1 MTRNALGRGLNALIR
16 PPEAPSPEP
25 GATPAEVQSQVRTDA
40 ARAAAGSPTEVAIDR
55 IDPNPYQPRT
65 QFREEAL
72 AELAQSIRASGIIQ
86 PLVLRRNGDRYQL
99 IAGERRW
106 RAALQAGLKQVPAV
120 VRDVPET
127 QALELTLVEN
137 LQREDLSPI
146 EQAKAFD
153 RLSGEFG
160 MTQDEVAQRT
170 GKDRATVSNTIR
182 LLKLEKPIQELI
194 DRGSLSAGH
203 GRALLAIEDP
213 KLRQALAAR
222 AARGRMNVRQIERF
236 AARRR
241 ARPADPPAPAD
252 PNVKAAIE
260 ELQRTLGTRVVLRPR
275 RGKRPGLLA
284 IEYYDDQQLIGLY
297 DRLLGR

>member
-25 GATPAEVQSQVRTDA
+25 GATPTEVRSEVRTAA

-241 ARPADPPAPAD
+241 AQPADPPAPAD

>member
-25 GATPAEVQSQVRTDA
+25 VATPTEVQPKPRTNA
-40 ARAAAGSPTEVAIDR
+40 APAAAGSPTEVAIDR

-106 RAALQAGLKQVPAV
+106 RAALQAELKQVPAV
-120 VRDVPET
+120 IRDVPET

-241 ARPADPPAPAD
+241 TRPAGPPAPAD
-252 PNVKAAIE
+252 PNVKAAMD
-260 ELQRTLGTRVVLRPR
+260 ELQRTLGTRVVLRPK

>member
-1 MTRNALGRGLNALIR
+1 MSRNALGKGLNALIR
-16 PPEAPSPEP
+16 PPEPPAPAPAAAPPTPAVAAAHP
-25 GATPAEVQSQVRTDA
+25 GAA
-40 ARAAAGSPTEVAIDR
+40 TEVAIDR

-72 AELAQSIRASGIIQ
+72 GELAQSIRASGIIQ
-86 PLVLRRNGDRYQL
+86 PLVLRRHGERFQL

-106 RAALQAGLKQVPAV
+106 RAAQQAGLKQVPAV

-153 RLSGEFG
+153 RLTLEFG
-160 MTQDEVAQRT
+160 MTQEEVARRT
-170 GKDRATVSNTIR
+170 GKDRATVANTLR
-182 LLKLEKPIQELI
+182 LLKLEKSIQELI
-194 DRGSLSAGH
+194 DLGRLTAGH
-203 GRALLAIEDP
+203 GRALLAIDDP
-213 KLRQALAAR
+213 KLRLALAAR
-222 AARGRMNVRQIERF
+222 AARGRLNVRQIERF

-241 ARPADPPAPAD
+241 NRPAAPTAPED
-252 PNVKAAIE
+252 PNVKAALE
-260 ELQRTLGTRVVLRPR
+260 ELQRTLGTRVLLRPR

-284 IEYYDDQQLIGLY
+284 IEYYDEQQLIGLY

>member
-65 QFREEAL
+65 QVREEAL